1 MAPPSIYQQVLDPAH
16 RANPYPLYA
25 ELRKTPVSRE
35 DDGTYVVS
43 TYNEIF
49 ALLHDPRV
57 SSDPRS
63 HPGTASAAAGPDQGQ
78 PGLPLP
84 FISRD
89 PPAHDRLRELAM
101 RPFGPPCTPG
111 RIDGMR
117 PWLAE
122 ITTGLIDKLAGS
134 NRADIV
140 DDFAYPLPVT
150 AICQLLGVPLDDQPR
165 FHQWADA
172 LIATIDPTT
181 GTIEQRNRKR
191 DEVNAELGEYFGHLV
206 DSRARQPGDDL
217 ISGLLTDHGPHGPMS
232 REDVLA
238 TANLLL
244 VAGHETTVNLITNG
258 MLTLLR
264 HPGVLD
270 RLNHEPGLVITLVE
284 ELLRYE
290 PPVQMRTNRATVADI
305 DIAGTTIP
313 KGSPLALI
321 LAAGNRDP
329 SRFADPDRFDPG
341 RTDNA
346 HFGFF
351 GGIHYCFGAPL
362 ARTETQVALPE
373 LARRLVNP
381 RLVADPPPYRPN
393 PELRGPR
400 HLIVEYDAVAPAR
413 QQARQAVS
421 PADSRLTARRDPGA
435 WQARRSPTAQS
446 ARSSGGRTTACPIRR
461 RLPSFHDLAD
471 YPSDE
476 PGQDH
481 RTCTHGADHTNKE
494 GQVQYPVTIQP
505 ALVRRHTGACR
516 PPVATGA
523 SDRPRFVFPR
533 GTAEWRPRPGRTAGL
548 PVGYWTVCPGLTRR
562 LAGVLVMM

>member
-1 MAPPSIYQQVLDPAH
+1 MAQPSLYQQVLDPAH
-16 RANPYPLYA
+16 RADPYPIYA
-25 ELRKTPVSRE
+25 ELRKTPVTRE

-43 TYNEIF
+43 TYNELF

-57 SSDPRS
+57 SSDPRNR
-63 HPGTASAAAGPDQGQ
+63 PGAAGATAKPDQGQ
-78 PGLPLP
+78 DGLPLS
-84 FISRD
+84 FINHD
-89 PPAHDRLRELAM
+89 PPDHDRLRELAM

-122 ITTGLIDKLAGS
+122 ITTGLIDKFAGK
-134 NRADIV
+134 NQVDIV

-150 AICQLLGVPLDDQPR
+150 AICQLLGVPLEDQPR
-165 FHQWADA
+165 FHQWADG
-172 LIATIDPTT
+172 LIETLDPAT
-181 GTIEQRNRKR
+181 GTYEQRANKR
-191 DEVNAELGEYFGHLV
+191 AEVQAELGQYFSGLV
-206 DSRARQPGDDL
+206 DARARQPGDDL
-217 ISGLLTDHGPHGPMS
+217 ISGLLTDHGPHAPMS

-238 TANLLL
+238 TAGLLL

-270 RLNHEPGLVITLVE
+270 RLNHEPALVITLVE

-290 PPVQMRTNRATVADI
+290 PPVQMRTNRAAAADI
-305 DIAGTTIP
+305 NIAGTTIP
-313 KGSPLALI
+313 KGSPLALM

-346 HFGFF
+346 HLSFF

-362 ARTETQVALPE
+362 ARTEAQVALQE

-400 HLIVEYDAVAPAR
+400 HLLIEHDAVAPAR
-413 QQARQAVS
+413 QEAGQA
-421 PADSRLTARRDPGA
+421 
-435 WQARRSPTAQS
+435 
-446 ARSSGGRTTACPIRR
+446 ACP
-461 RLPSFHDLAD
+461 
-471 YPSDE
+471 
-476 PGQDH
+476 
-481 RTCTHGADHTNKE
+481 
-494 GQVQYPVTIQP
+494 
-505 ALVRRHTGACR
+505 
-516 PPVATGA
+516 
-523 SDRPRFVFPR
+523 
-533 GTAEWRPRPGRTAGL
+533 GTAGQ
-548 PVGYWTVCPGLTRR
+548 
-562 LAGVLVMM
+562 